1 VTTLLIQL
9 QEDTELRPSH
19 RLILTTMHT
28 TSQMRLPSEQ
38 ATSIQR
44 EDQAKSIE
52 AETQALNSLLKKPL
66 RFIATSRIKQLLMD
80 QDNL

>member
-1 VTTLLIQL
+1 
-9 QEDTELRPSH
+9 
-19 RLILTTMHT
+19 MHT

-52 AETQALNSLLKKPL
+52 AETQALNSLLKEPL

>member
-1 VTTLLIQL
+1 
-9 QEDTELRPSH
+9 
-19 RLILTTMHT
+19 MHT

-38 ATSIQR
+38 VTLIQR

-52 AETQALNSLLKKPL
+52 AETQALNSLLKEHL